1 MSEQKELAVFTTVE
15 KDNLNKFVTETQVAL
30 NGFDQTL
37 YRLIIAV
44 EALRANL
51 FDKGVITEEEYTK
64 VVGEVVKTT
73 QEQLSKLTE
82 EELKQLAKVSDPT
95 EETPSE

>member
-1 MSEQKELAVFTTVE
+1 M
-15 KDNLNKFVTETQVAL
+15 
-30 NGFDQTL
+30 
-37 YRLIIAV
+37 
-44 EALRANL
+44 RAIL
-51 FDKGVITEEEYTK
+51 FDKGIITEEEYTK

-95 EETPSE
+95 EEAPSE

>member
-1 MSEQKELAVFTTVE
+1 M
-15 KDNLNKFVTETQVAL
+15 
-30 NGFDQTL
+30 
-37 YRLIIAV
+37 
-44 EALRANL
+44 RAIL
-51 FDKGVITEEEYTK
+51 FDKGIITEEEYTK